1 MFLSWIKLK
10 HNAHL
15 ILNNNQSIYYQFR
28 TQFRTCNLILYYIK
42 KKINQIW
49 WTIPLISTKQTITSH
64 LKSLNTIKQTTTYD
78 VGNPCPG
85 LGQAQGCGWVKPVN
99 EILTSPLDGLVRG
112 VECHFQQY
120 ASNMVAISFIGGWNR
135 STWRKPPTCH
145 KSLTNF
151 IA

>member
-15 ILNNNQSIYYQFR
+15 ILNNNQSIYYQFC

-42 KKINQIW
+42 KKFNQLW
-49 WTIPLISTKQTITSH
+49 WTIPLISTKQTITSSH
-64 LKSLNTIKQTTTYD
+64 WTLKQTTTYD

-85 LGQAQGCGWVKPVN
+85 LEQAQGCGWVKPVN
-99 EILTSPLDGLVRG
+99 EILTSPLDGLVHG
-112 VECHFQQY
+112 VERHFRQY
-120 ASNMVAISFIGGWNR
+120 ASYIVGISFIGGWNR
-135 STWRKPPTCH
+135 STRRKPPTCH